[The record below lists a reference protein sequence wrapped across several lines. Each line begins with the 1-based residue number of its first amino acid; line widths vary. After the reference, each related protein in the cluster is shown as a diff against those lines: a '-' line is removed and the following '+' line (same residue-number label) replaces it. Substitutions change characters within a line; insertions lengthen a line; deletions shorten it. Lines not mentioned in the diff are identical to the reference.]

1 MRQESAAASSP
12 LGGVVVVVHWLVT
25 RASVDWAVHSADWA
39 VDDDDDDDVEI
50 HVLGCR
56 LTY

>member
-1 MRQESAAASSP
+1 MRQESAAVSSP
-12 LGGVVVVVHWLVT
+12 LGGVVVVVLHWLVT
-25 RASVDWAVHSADWA
+25 RAGADWAVHSADWA
-39 VDDDDDDDVEI
+39 VDDVEI

>member
-1 MRQESAAASSP
+1 MRQESAAVSSP
-12 LGGVVVVVHWLVT
+12 LGGVVVVVLLHWLVT
-25 RASVDWAVHSADWA
+25 RAGADWAVHSADWA
-39 VDDDDDDDVEI
+39 VDDVEI